1 MLLAV
6 MVQTVVVMVRLH
18 HQALLVK
25 LELRTPA
32 VVVAVVLTV
41 VAMALPA
48 AQEK

>member
-1 MLLAV
+1 VAV
-6 MVQTVVVMVRLH
+6 LVQTVVVMVRPH

-25 LELRTPA
+25 LELRTLA

-41 VAMALPA
+41 VVMALPA

>member
-1 MLLAV
+1 VAV
-6 MVQTVVVMVRLH
+6 LVAQVVVVMVRPH

-25 LELRTPA
+25 LELRTLA

-41 VAMALPA
+41 VVMALPA

>member
-1 MLLAV
+1 VAVLVVLA
-6 MVQTVVVMVRLH
+6 VVVMVRPH

>member
-1 MLLAV
+1 VAV
-6 MVQTVVVMVRLH
+6 LVQTVVVMVRPH

-25 LELRTPA
+25 LELQTLA

-41 VAMALPA
+41 VVMALPA